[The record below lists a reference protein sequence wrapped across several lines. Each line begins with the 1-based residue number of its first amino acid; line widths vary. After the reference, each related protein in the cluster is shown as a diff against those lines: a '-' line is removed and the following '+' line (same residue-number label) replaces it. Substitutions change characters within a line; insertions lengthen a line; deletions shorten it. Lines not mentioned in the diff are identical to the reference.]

1 MPTTRRPSK
10 YRGNERGKRDT
21 CSFPSRMTRFIL
33 TPYEVHLSCC
43 PPRGRSS
50 VPTVARVILSLGTP
64 MGASFYFKRATEIHG
79 QPLRTTISQVDEF
92 REIIKNWPPAI
103 RAILFV
109 VLAEK
114 RKKSQRPSCVRVCG
128 EGQGGGIRRVFPDI
142 YRRKIPRVFAH
153 ARTHARCGTGD
164 GRPRGAKPLDA
175 RATLFSICFYTAHRA
190 RTPPLET

>member
-128 EGQGGGIRRVFPDI
+128 EGQGGGYSSCFPGYISTEDTAC
-142 YRRKIPRVFAH
+142 VC
-153 ARTHARCGTGD
+153 ARTHARTMWH
-164 GRPRGAKPLDA
+164 GRRKAARRKTARRACNVVLNLFLHRAPRA
-175 RATLFSICFYTAHRA
+175 YTA
-190 RTPPLET
+190 T